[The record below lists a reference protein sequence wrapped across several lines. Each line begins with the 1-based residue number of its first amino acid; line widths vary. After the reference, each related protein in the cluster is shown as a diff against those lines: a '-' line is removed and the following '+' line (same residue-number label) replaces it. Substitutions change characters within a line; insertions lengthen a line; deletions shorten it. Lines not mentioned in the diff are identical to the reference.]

1 MPGARV
7 RLAGSG
13 FDHGSTASIG
23 SGLLG
28 LVAYGDHQVRAQLDD
43 GAMRLLLPAT
53 VIISTERLGSRS
65 FLRLSLIPVVTS

>member
-28 LVAYGDHQVRAQLDD
+28 LVAYGDHQVRAES
-43 GAMRLLLPAT
+43 GNG
-53 VIISTERLGSRS
+53 ERR
-65 FLRLSLIPVVTS
+65 